1 MIFWTSS
8 MFIWKKVS
16 PIFYFQPRSGDIL
29 ILSECFLN
37 AALFWHALGYLL
49 FQGEYQKSETHF
61 FRQTSLKSKKSFGE
75 ILRIIRRDLELAKL
89 NHLKLQTGAEN
100 LARVILQ
107 KQRYPPKSMDRVVQL
122 NRTRAIAI
130 LPSRII
136 SSHVG
141 SLLKIWLW
149 TWLASPLRLILV
161 LKRGRGLGFKL
172 AQFR

>member
-8 MFIWKKVS
+8 MFIWKRVS
-16 PIFYFQPRSGDIL
+16 PIFYFQLRSGDIL
-29 ILSECFLN
+29 ILSEFFKMPHCFDTR
-37 AALFWHALGYLL
+37 WDSLL

-61 FRQTSLKSKKSFGE
+61 LRQTSLKSKKSFGE

-100 LARVILQ
+100 LARDILQ

-122 NRTRAIAI
+122 NRTRAIVI
-130 LPSRII
+130 LPPRII